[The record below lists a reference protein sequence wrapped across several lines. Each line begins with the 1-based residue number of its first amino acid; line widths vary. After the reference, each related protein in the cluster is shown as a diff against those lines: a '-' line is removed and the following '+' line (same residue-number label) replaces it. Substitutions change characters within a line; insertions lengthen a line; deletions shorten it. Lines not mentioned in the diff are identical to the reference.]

1 MKTFLRLAD
10 SKPLVFTLLTLLIWI
25 VLAGLV
31 NALLVFLFRIPLDN
45 PIIVQSGNLVAACL
59 LLYLMQRLG
68 WLREI
73 GITRPG
79 VWSTWLITLAIAI
92 YIVVIGFYSFF
103 EGITFTFNSL
113 YSTQEARAILASSL
127 LAGFIEETVF
137 RGVLLYLLIRVWGKT
152 RRGILTSIIVQA
164 ALFGILHSLQVLSG
178 VSTDTAL
185 ANVLGTFIFGV
196 TLGVFVLYGGTLW
209 PAIVLHAASNAF
221 IIIKGLSSPWID
233 PVSIG
238 FLKEA
243 LFEIPLALL
252 CVWIMLRKLPVQES
266 SPDMNP
272 ETSISA

>member
-10 SKPLVFTLLTLLIWI
+10 SKPLIFSLLTLLIWI
-25 VLAGLV
+25 VIAGLV
-31 NALLVFLFRIPLDN
+31 NSLLIFLFRMPRDN
-45 PIIVQSGNLVAACL
+45 PIIVQTGNLVAACM

-79 VWSTWLITLAIAI
+79 AWLTWLITLAMAV
-92 YIVVIGFYSFF
+92 YIVVIGFYAFF
-103 EGITFTFNSL
+103 EEIAFSFNSL
-113 YSTQEARAILASSL
+113 GSTQEARTLLASSL

-152 RRGILTSIIVQA
+152 RRGILASIIVQA
-164 ALFGILHSLQVLSG
+164 ALFGILHILQILSG
-178 VSTDTAL
+178 VSTDAAL
-185 ANVLGTFIFGV
+185 ANMLGTFIFGV
-196 TLGVFVLYGGTLW
+196 TLGVFVLFGGTLW

-221 IIIKGLSSPWID
+221 ILIKGLSSPWSD
-233 PVSIG
+233 PVSVG

-243 LFEIPLALL
+243 LLEIPLALL
-252 CVWIMLRKLPVQES
+252 CLWIMLRKLPVQKS
-266 SPDMNP
+266 SSHTNP